1 MIFFKKVILGFVVGT
16 AAIIPGLSG
25 GVLAAILGI
34 YEPIMAALS
43 GFFKN
48 FKKNALFLLPYA
60 LGGVAGFVLLGG
72 IIDFLMEYA
81 ETQVL
86 FLFAGLV
93 IGGFPALIREANK
106 EGFKIHYLFVAAVAF
121 FFMLSFG
128 EILGNPP
135 KTPFLKYLLG
145 GTIYSFGSII
155 PGISASFILI
165 NMGIYREI
173 LSSLFMPQVI
183 LPFFLGFIITSI
195 ILIKGINYLFKR
207 FHSYSYYC
215 VLGLLLAS
223 IITALPAISNPLI
236 DIPVLISGILLGF
249 FII

>member
-1 MIFFKKVILGFVVGT
+1 MIFFKKVILGFIVGT

-34 YEPIMAALS
+34 YEPIMEALS

-48 FKKNALFLLPYA
+48 TKKNALFLLPYL
-60 LGGVAGFVLLGG
+60 LGGVTGFVLLGG
-72 IIDFLMEYA
+72 VIDFLMEYA
-81 ETQVL
+81 QTQVL

-93 IGGFPALIREANK
+93 LGGFPSLMREANK
-106 EGFKIHYLFVAAVAF
+106 EGFKIRYLFFAAISF
-121 FFMLSFG
+121 FLMLSFG
-128 EILGNPP
+128 EMLGNPP

-173 LSSLFMPQVI
+173 LSSLFMPQVM
-183 LPFFLGFIITSI
+183 LPFLGGFIITSI

-207 FHSYSYYC
+207 FHGYAYYC
-215 VLGLLLAS
+215 VTGLLLAS
-223 IITALPAISNPLI
+223 IITALPALSNPLI
-236 DIPVLISGILLGF
+236 DIPVLIFGIILGF